1 MLFGGDPVQRPAS
14 LQDKTL
20 VSGRKV
26 GNMVVSL
33 EQVRKG
39 KMILW
44 MKEAYLTMD
53 TEQQQSVTVQ

>member
-1 MLFGGDPVQRPAS
+1 MQRPAS

-44 MKEAYLTMD
+44 MKEA
-53 TEQQQSVTVQ
+53 